1 MDSLKRLVTEDAVV
15 TASVMESGTVKYET
29 LQQNAWQTEVLKG
42 KTDVVVL
49 AESKDVTFWD
59 QLEP

>member
-1 MDSLKRLVTEDAVV
+1 MV
-15 TASVMESGTVKYET
+15 ASVGTVKYET
-29 LQQNAWQTEVLKG
+29 LQQTIIETEVLKG